1 MYIELGDFYMRK
13 YYLFKINNTYYNLT
27 KDNPYHLYKAMESIY
42 KLKPEKLS
50 TAYNFFNQ
58 IRDTFNKEYL
68 NNNIYEY
75 YKNRYTYTKVNNT
88 HMIYDYYTKEESK
101 LIINN
106 NYLYIKSTKQIP
118 TFLKSITGKEKIF
131 VIDFENIDYFW
142 LEELL

>member
-1 MYIELGDFYMRK
+1 MRK

-27 KDNPYHLYKAMESIY
+27 KENPYHLYKAMESIY
-42 KLKPEKLS
+42 KLKPDQLS

-75 YKNRYTYTKVNNT
+75 YKNRYTYTKVNDT

-118 TFLKSITGKEKIF
+118 TFLKSITRKDKIF
-131 VIDFENIDYFW
+131 VVDFENIDYFW